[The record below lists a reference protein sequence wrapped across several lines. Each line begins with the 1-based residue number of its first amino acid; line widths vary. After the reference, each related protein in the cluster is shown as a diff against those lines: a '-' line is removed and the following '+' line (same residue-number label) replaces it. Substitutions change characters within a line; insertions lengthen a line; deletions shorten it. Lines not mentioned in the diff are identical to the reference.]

1 MISVVIVNLT
11 VDGVASATVGAG
23 LVGGRCCYSQ
33 GLFLCLSGC
42 LSVKSQLVLPFLIHQ
57 VRLWDGI
64 YHLFIDFSFYWKP
77 VIHPLSIYYTSTM
90 SSALFFV

>member
-42 LSVKSQLVLPFLIHQ
+42 LSV
-57 VRLWDGI
+57 
-64 YHLFIDFSFYWKP
+64 
-77 VIHPLSIYYTSTM
+77 
-90 SSALFFV
+90 